1 MSTRAH
7 IVIEGHPVMIYKHSD
22 GYPEGVLPVL
32 SDLVLRFNQ
41 QRGIDHEYLAA
52 QIVRAFAFDDAD
64 HDADSTSP
72 ALYNHR
78 PAMTGWGLDTAMHGD
93 EEYIYLITNDGKQY
107 TIEGRVPTGEFW
119 GNPIIENT
127 EVPA

>member
-32 SDLVLRFNQ
+32 SDIVLRFSEK
-41 QRGIDHEYLAA
+41 RGIDDEYLAA

-64 HDADSTSP
+64 NHTGSTYDPRESM
-72 ALYNHR
+72 L
-78 PAMTGWGLDTAMHGD
+78 GWGLDTSLHGD
-93 EEYIYLITNDGKQY
+93 EEYIYLIKSNGNGGY
-107 TIEGRVPTGEFW
+107 LIEGRVPTPAFYEH
-119 GNPIIENT
+119 PTIENT
-127 EVPA
+127 RVA